1 MDASEISKLARALQ
15 TAPKYISL
23 KLGLRLPPLTPPQSL
38 SLSRHTRWSSSDV
51 IQSFQ
56 PVRQLV
62 VRREISTIVIC
73 WLHRSSCRISQS
85 DCLTLLIPPT
95 SAWVYLHTTVALS
108 WRRANVLELETDKR
122 INTGMIIMRAV
133 RKHYRPNGFYH
144 HGGATEAST
153 DTVIILSFSQHSNSF

>member
-15 TAPKYISL
+15 TPPKYISL
-23 KLGLRLPPLTPPQSL
+23 KPGLRLPPLTPPQSL
-38 SLSRHTRWSSSDV
+38 PLSRHTRWSSSDV

-108 WRRANVLELETDKR
+108 WKMCKR
-122 INTGMIIMRAV
+122 SWVWRQTH
-133 RKHYRPNGFYH
+133 KHRHDHYVSSEKTRPAKWF
-144 HGGATEAST
+144 
-153 DTVIILSFSQHSNSF
+153 LSPWRSHRSQHWIIQLSY